1 MSEAA
6 PSPAPFTRPKATPQI
21 VLRSLVFTAW
31 VYALGALM
39 GIFGLPLL
47 LGSRRDA
54 MGAIKLWAR
63 LTSWGL
69 KTIVGARIEVRG
81 LENLPAGPCLIAAKH
96 QGMFD
101 TVAPFNF
108 LADPAFV
115 LKRELMRIPVYGW
128 FASKTEMIAIDR
140 EGGAKTLRAMVQ
152 AARSALDDGRQ
163 IVIFPEGTRK
173 APGDPPDY
181 QPGVAG
187 LYRDLGVSCTPMAT
201 NSGQVWPAHGFI
213 RYPERVVFEI
223 LPPIQAGLKRATF
236 MAILEDAVETA
247 STRLIAETGPV

>member
-1 MSEAA
+1 MTEPA
-6 PSPAPFTRPKATPQI
+6 PSFQRPKATPAI
-21 VLRSLVFTAW
+21 ILRSLVFTAW
-31 VYALGALM
+31 VYALGAVM
-39 GIFGLPLL
+39 GLFGLPLL

-69 KTIVGARIEVRG
+69 KNIVGAKVEVRG
-81 LENLPAGPCLIAAKH
+81 MENLLPGPCLIAAKH

-101 TVAPFNF
+101 TVEPFNF
-108 LADPAFV
+108 LPDPAFV

-128 FASKTEMIAIDR
+128 FSSKSEMIAIDR

-152 AARSALDDGRQ
+152 AARGALDDQRQ

-173 APGDPPDY
+173 APGDAPDY

-187 LYRDLGVSCTPMAT
+187 LYRDLGVPCTPVAT
-201 NSGQVWPAHGFI
+201 NSGGVWPAHGFV
-213 RYPERVVFEI
+213 RYPGLVVFEI

-236 MAILEDAVETA
+236 MAILEDAIETA
-247 STRLIAETGPV
+247 SARLIAESGL